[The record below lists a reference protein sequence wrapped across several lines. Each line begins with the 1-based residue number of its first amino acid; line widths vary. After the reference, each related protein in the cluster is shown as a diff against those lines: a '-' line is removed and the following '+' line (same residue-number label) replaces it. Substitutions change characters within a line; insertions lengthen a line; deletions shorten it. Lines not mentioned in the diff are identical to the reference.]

1 MRDLSRFFGQVIFQK
16 LVRAIFSRRVNRNTE
31 PVTILADEFQELL
44 APDLAQDFERI
55 LTLARSQRVFLWALF
70 QQVAQVEA
78 VSPTLLRIMKT
89 NSIMQIVFRSSA
101 EDARA
106 FSHIMPAQGGE
117 ERETEDFPDPR
128 SPRRRTTAEEERR
141 ELVAQTPSL
150 PDRVF
155 WLWNRARQ
163 YPALLVKA
171 PFVSMAD
178 LEDSAGSL
186 PEELRQ
192 VASRGVL
199 ATNAEEIDDAER
211 RRLASPS
218 SPSVDRREDLPEEA
232 LEAAPSMGAEAPS
245 EAAALATPPQS
256 SDARPSGEERR
267 LRGRRPPGVR
277 LG

>member
-16 LVRAIFSRRVNRNTE
+16 IVRAIFSRRVTRDTE

-44 APDLAQDFERI
+44 APDLAGDFERI

-89 NSIMQIVFRSSA
+89 NSIVQVVFRSSA

-106 FSHIMPAQGGE
+106 FSHILPAQGGE
-117 ERETEDFPDPR
+117 ERDTEDFPDPR

-155 WLWNRARQ
+155 WFWNRARQ

-171 PFVSMAD
+171 PFVEMRA
-178 LEDSAGSL
+178 LEASARSL
-186 PEELRQ
+186 PSELRDM
-192 VASRGVL
+192 ATRGVL
-199 ATNAEEIDDAER
+199 ATTSEEIEAAEA
-211 RRLASPS
+211 RRLPT
-218 SPSVDRREDLPEEA
+218 P
-232 LEAAPSMGAEAPS
+232 
-245 EAAALATPPQS
+245 ATPQHAAVDPS
-256 SDARPSGEERR
+256 ADAPEHVANVPENAGAVVRA
-267 LRGRRPPGVR
+267 LRAHDPKPDDLEPGDPVSH
-277 LG
+277 